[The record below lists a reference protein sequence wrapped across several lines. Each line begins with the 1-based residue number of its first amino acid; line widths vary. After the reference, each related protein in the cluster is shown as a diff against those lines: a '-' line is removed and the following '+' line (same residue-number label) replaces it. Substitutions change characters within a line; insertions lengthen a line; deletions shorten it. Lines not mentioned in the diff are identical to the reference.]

1 MKHVE
6 PKPDSD
12 SESPAKENTIVILSG
27 DLKVK
32 EINTSGNMNTAT
44 LYLSNVSAL
53 IVKNSILTS
62 TKDTKKV
69 AEELTDIISEE
80 NEILALLTLS
90 SESDLL
96 QKVFRVNNVKA
107 IKKNGKSVL
116 KMTITS
122 NGSLAQ
128 GDGAKDAVVLSD
140 LSKKDGKGATITMV
154 SGIAKPTILDLATTN
169 PDFSTLEAAV
179 KAADLA
185 EALSGPGPFT
195 VFAPTNA
202 AFDKLPTG
210 KLNNLLKPK
219 NKSKLQN
226 LLKYHVVSGEFNAA
240 ELIKMKNKK
249 LTTLNGQDLKVKVKN
264 GDVYINNA
272 QVTTADVEASNGVVH
287 VIDTVLLP
295 PA

>member
-12 SESPAKENTIVILSG
+12 SESLAKENTIVILSG

-240 ELIKMKNKK
+240 ELIKTKNKK

-272 QVTTADVEASNGVVH
+272 QVTTGDVEASNGVIH

>member
-12 SESPAKENTIVILSG
+12 SESPNTIVILSG

>member
-12 SESPAKENTIVILSG
+12 SESPAKENTIVIVSG

-53 IVKNSILTS
+53 IVKNSTLTS

-69 AEELTDIISEE
+69 TEELTDIITE
-80 NEILALLTLS
+80 EILALLTLS
-90 SESDLL
+90 SESDIL
-96 QKVFRVNNVKA
+96 QKVFRVNNVKD

-128 GDGAKDAVVLSD
+128 DDGAKDAVVLSD
-140 LSKKDGKGATITMV
+140 LSKKDGKDATITMV

-185 EALSGPGPFT
+185 EVLSGPGPFT

-210 KLNNLLKPK
+210 TLNNLLKPK
-219 NKSKLQN
+219 NKNKLQN

-287 VIDTVLLP
+287 VIDAVLLP